1 MMRTAGKQYAVR
13 FAINVVILIALGWG
27 AQEFYWHTHAQTL
40 LEKLRTAKID
50 EVPKILGDM
59 APYRKLLNETL
70 HQELTTAKEDEKR
83 SKKNKE
89 FVTAK
94 KQKSRQTLYQLALL
108 PSDASQSDELFQS
121 MLQADPEEFNVI
133 RGALEKTK
141 EKHIEALWQKLG
153 EQGDSKHR
161 ERLRA
166 AAALAKY
173 DPDDARWGK
182 NSAMIVKDLVA
193 ENPMFLGAWS
203 EELQSVREPLLNPL
217 VETFKQHGTKHAVE
231 RNLATTVLVGFAK
244 DKLQILFDILLAAD
258 EEQFNAVFL
267 VLKSHGQ
274 QAIDLLLTKLDQQ
287 LPAGALDA
295 DKEILAR
302 QQANAAVALL
312 QLDHAGKVWPQLK
325 HSSDPRLRS
334 YIIDRMAHSGIDP
347 ELLAQQERLEN
358 DISIRR
364 AILLALGEYQLE
376 QIPSQ
381 LREVV
386 VKRAKD
392 IFLNDP
398 DAGLH
403 ASAQWLLQQ
412 WGEKQWVVTT
422 LDALRT
428 NPQTKE
434 QRIATL
440 QLAQESRGN
449 TPQISAPRWI
459 MNAQGQTEVVIFGPV
474 DFMMGNASTNAN
486 ETSVD
491 GQHQVQIS
499 HSFVLGATDI
509 TLNEYRRMNPDFL
522 QTPDEQSRNTRS
534 LDIPAVNLNWYMA
547 ARYCNWLSQQEGI
560 SADQWCFEIGK
571 DDNDVKLKSNYQKL
585 KGYRLPTEAEL
596 EFATRANAKTSYFF
610 GESSNLLWKYAWYEQ
625 NSESSAWPVAQK
637 KPNDFGLFD
646 SVGNAWQWCADWIG
660 AYPTN
665 AVVDPQG
672 SPTGTKRVLRGGDEY
687 YGFDFCTS
695 WGRGKLTPEYRGIF
709 SGFRVART
717 P

>member
-1 MMRTAGKQYAVR
+1 
-13 FAINVVILIALGWG
+13 
-27 AQEFYWHTHAQTL
+27 
-40 LEKLRTAKID
+40 
-50 EVPKILGDM
+50 
-59 APYRKLLNETL
+59 
-70 HQELTTAKEDEKR
+70 
-83 SKKNKE
+83 
-89 FVTAK
+89 
-94 KQKSRQTLYQLALL
+94 
-108 PSDASQSDELFQS
+108 
-121 MLQADPEEFNVI
+121 
-133 RGALEKTK
+133 
-141 EKHIEALWQKLG
+141 
-153 EQGDSKHR
+153 
-161 ERLRA
+161 
-166 AAALAKY
+166 
-173 DPDDARWGK
+173 
-182 NSAMIVKDLVA
+182 MIVKDLVA

-203 EELQSVREPLLNPL
+203 EEFQSVREPLLNPL
-217 VETFKQHGTKHAVE
+217 VEIFKHHGTTYAVE

-244 DKLQILFDILLAAD
+244 DKLPILFEIILAAD

-274 QAIDLLLTKLDQQ
+274 EAVDLLLTKLDQQ
-287 LPAGALDA
+287 LPADALDA

-302 QQANAAVALL
+302 QQANAAVALV

-347 ELLAQQERLEN
+347 ELLAKQERVEN

-364 AILLALGEYQLE
+364 AILLALGEFKLVH
-376 QIPSQ
+376 ISSG
-381 LREVV
+381 LREDV

-412 WGEKQWVVTT
+412 WGEKQWVATT
-422 LDALRT
+422 LDSLRQ

-434 QRIATL
+434 QRKATL
-440 QLAQESRGN
+440 KMAQESSRN
-449 TPQISAPRWI
+449 NASFTEPRWI
-459 MNAQGQTEVVIFGPV
+459 LNAQGQTEVVIFGPV
-474 DFMMGNASTNAN
+474 NFMMGNAAKNAN

-534 LDIPAVNLNWYMA
+534 LDVPVVNLNWYMV

-560 SADQWCFEIGK
+560 SEDQWCFEIGK
-571 DDNDVKLKSNYQKL
+571 GDNDVKLKSNYQKL

-596 EFATRANAKTSYFF
+596 EFAIRANAKTAYFF
-610 GESSNLLWKYAWYEQ
+610 GESSNLLSKYAWYEQ
-625 NSESSAWPVAQK
+625 NSQSSAWPVAQK
-637 KPNDFGLFD
+637 KPNDFGMFD
-646 SVGNAWQWCADWIG
+646 SVGNVWQWCADWIG
-660 AYPTN
+660 PYPTD

-672 SPTGTKRVLRGGDEY
+672 PATGSKRVLRGGDEY
-687 YGFDFCTS
+687 YGSDLCTS
-695 WGRGKLTPEYRGIF
+695 WSRGKLTPEYRGIF